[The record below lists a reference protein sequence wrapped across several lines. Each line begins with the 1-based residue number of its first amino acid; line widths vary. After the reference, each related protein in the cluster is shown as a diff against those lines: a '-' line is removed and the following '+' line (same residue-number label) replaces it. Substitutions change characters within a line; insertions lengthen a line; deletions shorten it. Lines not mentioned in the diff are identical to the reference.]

1 LLLVATVG
9 WHRAEVLERQY
20 APFQESL
27 LRLGTQCD
35 MERLAGDGK
44 AASRTSTP

>member
-9 WHRAEVLERQY
+9 RHRAEVLERQY
-20 APFQESL
+20 VPCQESL
-27 LRLGTQCD
+27 LRLGSQCD

-44 AASRTSTP
+44 AASLTSTP